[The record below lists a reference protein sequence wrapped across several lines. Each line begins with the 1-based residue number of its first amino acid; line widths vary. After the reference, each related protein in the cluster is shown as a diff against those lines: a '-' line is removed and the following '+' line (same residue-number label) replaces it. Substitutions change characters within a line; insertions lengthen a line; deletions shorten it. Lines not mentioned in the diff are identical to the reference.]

1 MDYLDFFSESPKVYI
16 FNKET
21 NKTKFGGFLFIIFIV
36 VMIIISLAYILDFAF
51 NNSYKV
57 EFTRYFNSSS
67 MMRLNN
73 TDFIKYFPREL
84 DQEFSFK
91 INIRNHNFD
100 PIIENEVNEEFV
112 FFYNGARIYP
122 NEIIKSKLSL
132 MELKI
137 YFQCQDKEC
146 KPKTRVEHYIL
157 EIKYNGFELYH
168 QNDTDPPLQKN
179 KNKYFLFFAGFSFDY
194 SYYIHLKWETI
205 KYEEE
210 RGVPKLFNPFQ
221 TEKEEYIS
229 GYISSSYSTLIP
241 EDKDTSLRYLAYV
254 KLDYDYTGY
263 SQYKRK
269 KTGFLDVLSNIGAL
283 FSTIRIFFLFFFR
296 YYSNSF
302 NNYKI
307 IEKILL
313 SKNIYSNSEIEL
325 NDDLQKPKNDIN
337 LKSYKTENKMTELL
351 MKDTSSE
358 KKLSINDDINEEV
371 LDEKD
376 EDRPLEEFPKHSF
389 FEFFY
394 NNIYCKCCKK
404 RKNQEIIN
412 VYNEILFKYF
422 SVDTIL
428 YNQIKLENI
437 LKDYHWDNPT
447 LNNIEKNNLIIKL
460 KRIIKSE

>member
-57 EFTRYFNSSS
+57 EFTRYFNSTS
-67 MMRLNN
+67 MMRLNK

-137 YFQCQDKEC
+137 YFKCQDKEC
-146 KPKTRVEHYIL
+146 KPKTPVEHYIL

-351 MKDTSSE
+351 MKDNSSE

-404 RKNQEIIN
+404 RKSQEIIN

-447 LNNIEKNNLIIKL
+447 LNSIEKNNLIIKL

>member
-100 PIIENEVNEEFV
+100 PIIENEVNEEFA

-137 YFQCQDKEC
+137 YFKCQDKEC
-146 KPKTRVEHYIL
+146 KPKTPVEHYIL

-447 LNNIEKNNLIIKL
+447 LNSIEKNNLIIKL

>member
-36 VMIIISLAYILDFAF
+36 VMIIISLAYILDFAL

-73 TDFIKYFPREL
+73 TDFIKYFPLEL

-146 KPKTRVEHYIL
+146 KPKTPVEHYIL

-337 LKSYKTENKMTELL
+337 LKSYKTENKMTKLL

-447 LNNIEKNNLIIKL
+447 LNSIEKNNLIIKL

>member
-73 TDFIKYFPREL
+73 TDFIKYFPLEL

-100 PIIENEVNEEFV
+100 PIIENEVNEEFA

-137 YFQCQDKEC
+137 YFKCQDKEC
-146 KPKTRVEHYIL
+146 KPKTPVEHYIL

-447 LNNIEKNNLIIKL
+447 LNSIEKNNLIIKL

>member
-1 MDYLDFFSESPKVYI
+1 
-16 FNKET
+16 
-21 NKTKFGGFLFIIFIV
+21 
-36 VMIIISLAYILDFAF
+36 
-51 NNSYKV
+51 
-57 EFTRYFNSSS
+57 
-67 MMRLNN
+67 
-73 TDFIKYFPREL
+73 
-84 DQEFSFK
+84 
-91 INIRNHNFD
+91 
-100 PIIENEVNEEFV
+100 
-112 FFYNGARIYP
+112 
-122 NEIIKSKLSL
+122 

-137 YFQCQDKEC
+137 YFKCQDKEC
-146 KPKTRVEHYIL
+146 KPKTRVEHYII

-221 TEKEEYIS
+221 TEKEVYIS

-437 LKDYHWDNPT
+437 FKDYHWDNPA
-447 LNNIEKNNLIIKL
+447 LNSIEKNNLIIKL